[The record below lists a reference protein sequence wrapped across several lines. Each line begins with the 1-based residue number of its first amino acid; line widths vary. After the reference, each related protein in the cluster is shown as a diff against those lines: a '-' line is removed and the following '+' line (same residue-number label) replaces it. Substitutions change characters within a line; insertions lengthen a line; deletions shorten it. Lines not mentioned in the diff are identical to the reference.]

1 MILKTYELTKVLQ
14 DKILLFHGQNN
25 GHKNELIQKIF
36 KPFFKENTFLYFEKD
51 ILLNIDDFYN
61 SITSRSFFEE
71 NKLIVIKEVSDKI
84 RPLIETIIKRDLDKT
99 SIILVSNILDKK
111 SKLRNLFEKEKIN
124 ISSFL

>member
-99 SIILVSNILDKK
+99 SIILVSYLDKQ
-111 SKLRNLFEKEKIN
+111 N
-124 ISSFL
+124 